1 MKTFIR
7 GILTTVLVFTFTLI
21 PTIIYAEQTVNQE
34 IIGNYGKEE
43 ITRQMTERFEESF
56 PELSEE
62 ELNKLEENLQNNEQ
76 VDELV
81 DKYSEKIIR
90 DLSEDNIEDVNFE
103 EDLRT
108 FILENKSTIE
118 EASGHELTEEEI
130 DTAIDEM
137 IQNEDLNETYKQIIT
152 EAKEEMPEESQ
163 TMIDSYNNITSE
175 NFMIALVIIT
185 VISIIIIALLKK
197 PYYKWIVN
205 IAIAGIISA
214 IFTALIGGCM
224 ALVLNLAMASLE
236 GMSAV
241 SATPIIITSA
251 IMLIASIILL
261 VINSILDKKGNRHA
275 VS

>member
-21 PTIIYAEQTVNQE
+21 PTIIYAEQTVNQG
-34 IIGNYGKEE
+34 IVGNYGKEE
-43 ITRQMTERFEESF
+43 IARQMTERLGENF
-56 PELSEE
+56 PELSEK
-62 ELNKLEENLQNNEQ
+62 ELNELEENLQNNEQ

-130 DTAIDEM
+130 DAAMNEV

-152 EAKEEMPEESQ
+152 EAKQEMPEESQ
-163 TMIDSYNNITSE
+163 TMIDGYNNITSE
-175 NFMIALVIIT
+175 NFMIALVITT

-241 SATPIIITSA
+241 SATPIIITSG
-251 IMLIASIILL
+251 IMLIISIILL

>member
-21 PTIIYAEQTVNQE
+21 PTIIYAEQTVNQG
-34 IIGNYGKEE
+34 IVGNYGKEE
-43 ITRQMTERFEESF
+43 IARQMTERLGESF

-62 ELNKLEENLQNNEQ
+62 ELNELEENLQNNEQ

-130 DTAIDEM
+130 DAAMNEV

-152 EAKEEMPEESQ
+152 EAKQEMPEESQ

-241 SATPIIITSA
+241 SATPIIITSG

>member
-21 PTIIYAEQTVNQE
+21 PTIIYAEQTVNQG
-34 IIGNYGKEE
+34 IVGNYGKEE
-43 ITRQMTERFEESF
+43 IARQMTERLGENF
-56 PELSEE
+56 PELSEK
-62 ELNKLEENLQNNEQ
+62 ELNELEENLQNNEQ

-130 DTAIDEM
+130 DAAMNEV

-152 EAKEEMPEESQ
+152 EAKQEMPEESQ
-163 TMIDSYNNITSE
+163 TMIDGYNNITSE
-175 NFMIALVIIT
+175 NFMIALVITT

-224 ALVLNLAMASLE
+224 ALVLNLAMTSLE

-241 SATPIIITSA
+241 SATPIIITSG
-251 IMLIASIILL
+251 IMLIISIILPD
-261 VINSILDKKGNRHA
+261 INSILDK
-275 VS
+275 

>member
-21 PTIIYAEQTVNQE
+21 PTIIYAEQTVNQG
-34 IIGNYGKEE
+34 IVGNYGKEE
-43 ITRQMTERFEESF
+43 IARQMTERLGENF
-56 PELSEE
+56 PELSEK
-62 ELNKLEENLQNNEQ
+62 ELNELEENLQNNEQ

-130 DTAIDEM
+130 DAAMNEV

-152 EAKEEMPEESQ
+152 EAKQEMPEESQ

-224 ALVLNLAMASLE
+224 ALVLNLAMTSLE

-241 SATPIIITSA
+241 SATPIIITSG
-251 IMLIASIILL
+251 IMLIISIILL

>member
-152 EAKEEMPEESQ
+152 EAKQEMPEESQ

-197 PYYKWIVN
+197 SYYKWIVN

>member
-21 PTIIYAEQTVNQE
+21 PTIIYAEQTVNQG
-34 IIGNYGKEE
+34 IVGNYGKEE
-43 ITRQMTERFEESF
+43 IARQMTERLGENF

-62 ELNKLEENLQNNEQ
+62 ELNELEENLQNNER

-118 EASGHELTEEEI
+118 DIAGQELTEEEI
-130 DTAIDEM
+130 DMAIDEM

-152 EAKEEMPEESQ
+152 EAKQEMPEESQ

-175 NFMIALVIIT
+175 NFMIALVITT

-205 IAIAGIISA
+205 IAIAGIIAA

-224 ALVLNLAMASLE
+224 ALVLNLAMTSLE

-241 SATPIIITSA
+241 SATPIIITSG
-251 IMLIASIILL
+251 IMLIASILLL
-261 VINSILDKKGNRHA
+261 VINSILGKKGNRHA

>member
-21 PTIIYAEQTVNQE
+21 PTVIYAEQTVNQE
-34 IIGNYGKEE
+34 IVGNYGKEE
-43 ITRQMTERFEESF
+43 IARQMTERLGENF

-62 ELNKLEENLQNNEQ
+62 ELNELEENLQNNER

-118 EASGHELTEEEI
+118 DIAGQELTEEEI

-152 EAKEEMPEESQ
+152 EAKQEMPEESQ

-175 NFMIALVIIT
+175 NFMIALVITT

-205 IAIAGIISA
+205 IAIAGIIAA

-224 ALVLNLAMASLE
+224 ALVLNLAMTSLE

-241 SATPIIITSA
+241 SATPIIITSG
-251 IMLIASIILL
+251 IMLIASILLL
-261 VINSILDKKGNRHA
+261 VINSILGKKGNRHA

>member
-21 PTIIYAEQTVNQE
+21 PTIIYAEQTVNQG
-34 IIGNYGKEE
+34 IVGNYGKEE
-43 ITRQMTERFEESF
+43 IARQMTERLGESF

-62 ELNKLEENLQNNEQ
+62 ELNELEENLQNNEQ

-130 DTAIDEM
+130 DAAMNEV

-152 EAKEEMPEESQ
+152 EAKQEMPEESQ
-163 TMIDSYNNITSE
+163 TMIDGYNNITSE
-175 NFMIALVIIT
+175 NFMIALVITT

-224 ALVLNLAMASLE
+224 ALVLNLAMTSLE

-241 SATPIIITSA
+241 SATPIIITSG
-251 IMLIASIILL
+251 IMLIISIILL

>member
-21 PTIIYAEQTVNQE
+21 PTVIYAEQTVNQE
-34 IIGNYGKEE
+34 IVGNYGKEE
-43 ITRQMTERFEESF
+43 IARQMTERLGENF

-62 ELNKLEENLQNNEQ
+62 ELNELEENLQNNER

-108 FILENKSTIE
+108 FILENKSIIE
-118 EASGHELTEEEI
+118 DIAGQELTEEEI

-152 EAKEEMPEESQ
+152 EAKQEMPEESQ

-175 NFMIALVIIT
+175 NFMIALVITT

-205 IAIAGIISA
+205 IAIAGIIAA

-224 ALVLNLAMASLE
+224 ALVLNLAMTSLE
-236 GMSAV
+236 GTSAV
-241 SATPIIITSA
+241 SATPIIITSG
-251 IMLIASIILL
+251 IMLIISIILL

>member
-152 EAKEEMPEESQ
+152 EAKQEMPEESQ

-197 PYYKWIVN
+197 SYYKWIVN

-214 IFTALIGGCM
+214 VFTALIGGCM

-251 IMLIASIILL
+251 IMLIASIVLL

>member
-21 PTIIYAEQTVNQE
+21 PTIIYAEQTVNQG
-34 IIGNYGKEE
+34 IVGNYGKEE
-43 ITRQMTERFEESF
+43 IARQMTERLGENF
-56 PELSEE
+56 PELSEK
-62 ELNKLEENLQNNEQ
+62 ELNELEENLQNNEQ

-130 DTAIDEM
+130 DAAMNEV

-152 EAKEEMPEESQ
+152 EAKQEMPEESQ
-163 TMIDSYNNITSE
+163 TMIDGYNNITSE

-224 ALVLNLAMASLE
+224 ALVLNLAMTSLE

-241 SATPIIITSA
+241 SATPIIITSG
-251 IMLIASIILL
+251 IMLIISIILL

>member
-152 EAKEEMPEESQ
+152 EAKQEMPEESQ

-197 PYYKWIVN
+197 SYYKWIVN

-214 IFTALIGGCM
+214 VFTALIGGCM

>member
-21 PTIIYAEQTVNQE
+21 PTVIYAEQTVNQE
-34 IIGNYGKEE
+34 IVGNYGKEE
-43 ITRQMTERFEESF
+43 IARQMTERLGENF

-62 ELNKLEENLQNNEQ
+62 ELNELEENLQNNER

-118 EASGHELTEEEI
+118 DIAGQELTEEEI

-152 EAKEEMPEESQ
+152 EAKQEMPEESQ

-175 NFMIALVIIT
+175 NFMIALVITT

-205 IAIAGIISA
+205 IAIAGIIAA

-224 ALVLNLAMASLE
+224 ALVLNLAMTSLE

-241 SATPIIITSA
+241 SATPIIITSG
-251 IMLIASIILL
+251 IMLIISIILL

>member
-152 EAKEEMPEESQ
+152 EAKQEMPEESQ

-175 NFMIALVIIT
+175 NFMISLVIIT

-214 IFTALIGGCM
+214 VFTALIGGCM

-251 IMLIASIILL
+251 IMLIASIVLL

>member
-21 PTIIYAEQTVNQE
+21 PTIIYAEQTVNQG
-34 IIGNYGKEE
+34 IVGNYGKEE
-43 ITRQMTERFEESF
+43 IARQMTERLGESF

-62 ELNKLEENLQNNEQ
+62 ELNELEENLQNNEQ

-130 DTAIDEM
+130 DAAMNEV

-152 EAKEEMPEESQ
+152 EAKQEMPEESQ
-163 TMIDSYNNITSE
+163 TMIDGYNNITSE
-175 NFMIALVIIT
+175 NFMIALVITT

-205 IAIAGIISA
+205 IAIAGIISS

-224 ALVLNLAMASLE
+224 ALVLNLAMTSLE

-241 SATPIIITSA
+241 SATPIIITSG
-251 IMLIASIILL
+251 IMLIISIILL

>member
-21 PTIIYAEQTVNQE
+21 PTIIYAEQTVNQG
-34 IIGNYGKEE
+34 IVGNYGKEE
-43 ITRQMTERFEESF
+43 IARQMTERLGENF
-56 PELSEE
+56 PELSEK
-62 ELNKLEENLQNNEQ
+62 ELNELEENLQNNEQ

-130 DTAIDEM
+130 DAAMNEV

-152 EAKEEMPEESQ
+152 EAKQEMPEESQ
-163 TMIDSYNNITSE
+163 TMIDGYNNITSE
-175 NFMIALVIIT
+175 NFMIALVITT

-224 ALVLNLAMASLE
+224 ALVLNLAMTSLE

-241 SATPIIITSA
+241 SATPIIITSG
-251 IMLIASIILL
+251 IMLIISIILL

>member
-152 EAKEEMPEESQ
+152 EAKQEMPEESQ

-214 IFTALIGGCM
+214 VFTALIGGCM

-251 IMLIASIILL
+251 IMLIASIVLL

>member
-21 PTIIYAEQTVNQE
+21 PTIIYAEQTVNQG
-34 IIGNYGKEE
+34 IVGNYGKEE
-43 ITRQMTERFEESF
+43 IARQMTERLGENF
-56 PELSEE
+56 PELSEK
-62 ELNKLEENLQNNEQ
+62 ELNELEENLQNNEQ

-118 EASGHELTEEEI
+118 DIAGQELTEEEI

-152 EAKEEMPEESQ
+152 EAKQEMPEESQ

-175 NFMIALVIIT
+175 NFMIALVITT

-205 IAIAGIISA
+205 IAIAGIIAA

-224 ALVLNLAMASLE
+224 ALVLNLAMTSLE

-241 SATPIIITSA
+241 SATPIIITSG
-251 IMLIASIILL
+251 IMLIASILLL
-261 VINSILDKKGNRHA
+261 VINSILGKNGNRHA

>member
-21 PTIIYAEQTVNQE
+21 PTIIYAEQTVNQG
-34 IIGNYGKEE
+34 IVGNYGKEE
-43 ITRQMTERFEESF
+43 IARQMTERLGENF
-56 PELSEE
+56 PELSEK
-62 ELNKLEENLQNNEQ
+62 ELNELEENLQNNEQ

-108 FILENKSTIE
+108 FVLENKSTIE

-130 DTAIDEM
+130 DAAIDEV

-152 EAKEEMPEESQ
+152 EAKQEMPEESQ
-163 TMIDSYNNITSE
+163 TMIDGYNNITSE

-241 SATPIIITSA
+241 SATPIIITSG
-251 IMLIASIILL
+251 IMLIISIILL

>member
-21 PTIIYAEQTVNQE
+21 PTIIYGEQTVNQE

>member
-21 PTIIYAEQTVNQE
+21 PTVIYAEQTVNQE
-34 IIGNYGKEE
+34 IVGNYGKEE
-43 ITRQMTERFEESF
+43 IARQMTERLGENF

-62 ELNKLEENLQNNEQ
+62 ELNELEENLQNNER

-118 EASGHELTEEEI
+118 DIAGQELTEEEI

-152 EAKEEMPEESQ
+152 EAKQEMPEESQ

-175 NFMIALVIIT
+175 NFMIALVITT

-205 IAIAGIISA
+205 IAIAGIIAA

-224 ALVLNLAMASLE
+224 ALVLNLAMTSLE

-241 SATPIIITSA
+241 SATPIIITSG

>member
-21 PTIIYAEQTVNQE
+21 PTIIYAEQTVNQG
-34 IIGNYGKEE
+34 IVGNYGKEE
-43 ITRQMTERFEESF
+43 IARQMTERLGENF
-56 PELSEE
+56 PELSEK
-62 ELNKLEENLQNNEQ
+62 ELNELEENLQNNEQ

-108 FILENKSTIE
+108 FVLENKSTIE

-130 DTAIDEM
+130 DAAMNEV

-152 EAKEEMPEESQ
+152 EAKQEMPEESQ

-241 SATPIIITSA
+241 SATPIIITSG
-251 IMLIASIILL
+251 IMLIISIILL

>member
-21 PTIIYAEQTVNQE
+21 PTIIYAEQTVNQG
-34 IIGNYGKEE
+34 IVGNYGKEE
-43 ITRQMTERFEESF
+43 IARQMTERLGESF

-62 ELNKLEENLQNNEQ
+62 ELNELEENLQNNEQ

-90 DLSEDNIEDVNFE
+90 DLSEDNIEDVNFG

-130 DTAIDEM
+130 DAAMNEV

-152 EAKEEMPEESQ
+152 EAKQEMPEESQ
-163 TMIDSYNNITSE
+163 TMIDGYNNITSE
-175 NFMIALVIIT
+175 NFMITLVITT

-224 ALVLNLAMASLE
+224 ALVLNLAMTSLE

-241 SATPIIITSA
+241 SATPIIITSG
-251 IMLIASIILL
+251 IMLIISIILL

>member
-118 EASGHELTEEEI
+118 DIAGQELTEEEI

-152 EAKEEMPEESQ
+152 EAKQEMPEESQ

-197 PYYKWIVN
+197 SYYKWIVN

-214 IFTALIGGCM
+214 VFTALIGGCM

>member
-21 PTIIYAEQTVNQE
+21 PTIIYAEQTVNQG
-34 IIGNYGKEE
+34 IVGNYGKEE
-43 ITRQMTERFEESF
+43 IARQMTERLGENF
-56 PELSEE
+56 PELSEK
-62 ELNKLEENLQNNEQ
+62 ELNELEENLQNNEQ

-108 FILENKSTIE
+108 FVLENKSTIE

-130 DTAIDEM
+130 DAAIDEV

-152 EAKEEMPEESQ
+152 EAKQEMPEESQ
-163 TMIDSYNNITSE
+163 TMIDGYNNITSE

-224 ALVLNLAMASLE
+224 ALVLNLAMTSLE

-241 SATPIIITSA
+241 SATPIIITSG
-251 IMLIASIILL
+251 IMLIISIILL

>member
-21 PTIIYAEQTVNQE
+21 PTIIYAEQTVNQG
-34 IIGNYGKEE
+34 IVGNYGKEE
-43 ITRQMTERFEESF
+43 IARQMTERLGESF

-62 ELNKLEENLQNNEQ
+62 ELNELEENLQNNEQ

-130 DTAIDEM
+130 DAAMNEV

-152 EAKEEMPEESQ
+152 EAKQEMPEESQ

-241 SATPIIITSA
+241 SATPIIITSG
-251 IMLIASIILL
+251 IMLIISIILL

>member
-21 PTIIYAEQTVNQE
+21 PTIIYAEQTVNQG
-34 IIGNYGKEE
+34 IVGNYGKEE
-43 ITRQMTERFEESF
+43 IARQMTERLGENF
-56 PELSEE
+56 PELSEK
-62 ELNKLEENLQNNEQ
+62 ELNELEENLQNNEQ

-108 FILENKSTIE
+108 FVLENKSTIE

-130 DTAIDEM
+130 DAAMNEV

-152 EAKEEMPEESQ
+152 EAKQEMPEESQ
-163 TMIDSYNNITSE
+163 TMIDGYNNITSE

-241 SATPIIITSA
+241 SATPIIITSG
-251 IMLIASIILL
+251 IMLIISIILL

>member
-21 PTIIYAEQTVNQE
+21 PTIIYAEQTVNQG
-34 IIGNYGKEE
+34 IVGNYGKEE
-43 ITRQMTERFEESF
+43 IARQMTERLGENF
-56 PELSEE
+56 PELSEK
-62 ELNKLEENLQNNEQ
+62 ELNELEENLQNNEQ

-108 FILENKSTIE
+108 FVLENKSTIE

-130 DTAIDEM
+130 DAAMNEV

-152 EAKEEMPEESQ
+152 EAKQEMPEESQ
-163 TMIDSYNNITSE
+163 TMIDGYNNITSE
-175 NFMIALVIIT
+175 NFMIALVITT

-241 SATPIIITSA
+241 SATPIIITSG

>member
-21 PTIIYAEQTVNQE
+21 PTVIYAEQTVNQE
-34 IIGNYGKEE
+34 IVGNYGKEE
-43 ITRQMTERFEESF
+43 IARQMTERLGENF

-62 ELNKLEENLQNNEQ
+62 ELNELEENLQNNER

-90 DLSEDNIEDVNFE
+90 DLSEDNIEAVNFE

-118 EASGHELTEEEI
+118 DIAGQELTEEEI

-152 EAKEEMPEESQ
+152 EAKQEMPEESQ

-175 NFMIALVIIT
+175 NFMIALVITT

-205 IAIAGIISA
+205 IAIAGIIAA

-224 ALVLNLAMASLE
+224 ALVLNLAMTSLE

-241 SATPIIITSA
+241 SATPIIITSG
-251 IMLIASIILL
+251 IMLIASILLL
-261 VINSILDKKGNRHA
+261 VINSILGKKGNRHA

>member
-21 PTIIYAEQTVNQE
+21 PTIIYAEQTVNQG
-34 IIGNYGKEE
+34 IVGNYGKEE
-43 ITRQMTERFEESF
+43 IARQMTERLGENF
-56 PELSEE
+56 PELSEK
-62 ELNKLEENLQNNEQ
+62 ELNELEENLQNNEQ

-130 DTAIDEM
+130 DAAIDEV

-152 EAKEEMPEESQ
+152 EAKQEMPEESQ
-163 TMIDSYNNITSE
+163 TMIDGYNNITSE

-224 ALVLNLAMASLE
+224 ALVLNLAMTSLE

-241 SATPIIITSA
+241 SATPIIITSG
-251 IMLIASIILL
+251 IMLIISIILL

>member
-21 PTIIYAEQTVNQE
+21 PTIIYAEQTVNQG
-34 IIGNYGKEE
+34 IVGNYGKEE
-43 ITRQMTERFEESF
+43 IARQMTERLGESF
-56 PELSEE
+56 PELSEK
-62 ELNKLEENLQNNEQ
+62 ELNELEENLQNNEQ

-130 DTAIDEM
+130 DAAMNEV

-152 EAKEEMPEESQ
+152 EAKQEMPEESQ

-241 SATPIIITSA
+241 SATPIIITSG

>member
-21 PTIIYAEQTVNQE
+21 PTIIYAEQTVNQG
-34 IIGNYGKEE
+34 IVGNYGKEE
-43 ITRQMTERFEESF
+43 IARQMTERLGENF
-56 PELSEE
+56 PELSEK
-62 ELNKLEENLQNNEQ
+62 ELNELEENLQNNEQ

-130 DTAIDEM
+130 DAAIDEV

-152 EAKEEMPEESQ
+152 EAKQEMPEESQ
-163 TMIDSYNNITSE
+163 TMIDGYNNITSE

-197 PYYKWIVN
+197 PY
-205 IAIAGIISA
+205 
-214 IFTALIGGCM
+214 
-224 ALVLNLAMASLE
+224 
-236 GMSAV
+236 
-241 SATPIIITSA
+241 
-251 IMLIASIILL
+251 
-261 VINSILDKKGNRHA
+261 
-275 VS
+275 

>member
-21 PTIIYAEQTVNQE
+21 PTIIYAEQTVNQG
-34 IIGNYGKEE
+34 IVGNYGKEE
-43 ITRQMTERFEESF
+43 IARQMTERLGENF
-56 PELSEE
+56 PELSEK
-62 ELNKLEENLQNNEQ
+62 ELNELEENLQNNEQ

-130 DTAIDEM
+130 DAAMNEV

-152 EAKEEMPEESQ
+152 EAKQEMPEESQ

-241 SATPIIITSA
+241 SATPIIITSG

>member
-108 FILENKSTIE
+108 FILENKATIE

-152 EAKEEMPEESQ
+152 EAKQEMPEESQ

-214 IFTALIGGCM
+214 VFTALIGGCM

-251 IMLIASIILL
+251 IMLIASIVLL

>member
-21 PTIIYAEQTVNQE
+21 PTIIYAEQTVNQG
-34 IIGNYGKEE
+34 IVGNYGKEE
-43 ITRQMTERFEESF
+43 IARQMTERLGESF
-56 PELSEE
+56 PELSEK
-62 ELNKLEENLQNNEQ
+62 ELNELEENLQNNEQ

-130 DTAIDEM
+130 DAAMNEV

-152 EAKEEMPEESQ
+152 EAKQEMPEESQ

-224 ALVLNLAMASLE
+224 ALVLNLAMTSLE

-241 SATPIIITSA
+241 SATPIIITSG
-251 IMLIASIILL
+251 IMLIISIILL

>member
-108 FILENKSTIE
+108 FILENKATIE

-152 EAKEEMPEESQ
+152 EAKQEMPEESQ

-197 PYYKWIVN
+197 SYYKWIVN

-214 IFTALIGGCM
+214 VFTALIGGCM

>member
-21 PTIIYAEQTVNQE
+21 PTIIYAEQTVNQG
-34 IIGNYGKEE
+34 IVGNYGKEE
-43 ITRQMTERFEESF
+43 IARQMTERLGENF
-56 PELSEE
+56 PELSEK
-62 ELNKLEENLQNNEQ
+62 ELNELEENLQNNEQ

-108 FILENKSTIE
+108 FVLENKSTIE

-130 DTAIDEM
+130 DAAIDEV

-152 EAKEEMPEESQ
+152 EAKQEMPEESQ
-163 TMIDSYNNITSE
+163 TMIDGYNNITSE
-175 NFMIALVIIT
+175 NFMIALVITT

-224 ALVLNLAMASLE
+224 ALVLNLAMTSLE

-241 SATPIIITSA
+241 SATPIIITSG
-251 IMLIASIILL
+251 IMLIISIILL

>member
-21 PTIIYAEQTVNQE
+21 PTIIYAEQTVNQG
-34 IIGNYGKEE
+34 IVGNYGKEE
-43 ITRQMTERFEESF
+43 IARQMTERLGESF

-62 ELNKLEENLQNNEQ
+62 ELNELEENLQNNEQ

-130 DTAIDEM
+130 DAAMNEV

-152 EAKEEMPEESQ
+152 EAKQEMPEESQ
-163 TMIDSYNNITSE
+163 TMIDGYNNITSE
-175 NFMIALVIIT
+175 NFMITLVITT

-224 ALVLNLAMASLE
+224 ALVLNLAMTSLE

-241 SATPIIITSA
+241 SATPIIITSG
-251 IMLIASIILL
+251 IMLIISIILL